1 MKNKH
6 GDTLSCKLT
15 PNYKTI
21 VMGDLQIKKQ
31 PKKYD
36 AVIVGSGAGGG
47 MAAYVLANAGMKV
60 CLLEAGYMYD
70 PQKNITQLKNPWDSP
85 RRGASTK
92 LRPFGDFDASYYGW
106 EIEGEPYTK
115 ASGTDWAWWR
125 ARMLG
130 GRTNHWGRISLR
142 FGPKDF
148 KRRSID
154 GLGDDWPISYDDIK
168 PYYDRIDE
176 LIGIFGTN
184 EGLENDPDGIFLPPP
199 KPRLHELFIKRAAE
213 QAQVRVIPSRLSI
226 LTKKIKS
233 TTDRGPCF
241 FCGQCNRNCSMA
253 KADFS
258 STNVLIYPA
267 IATGNVDVVANAMAR
282 EVLTN
287 NEGLA
292 TGVSYINKED
302 MQEYQVTG
310 RVVIVA
316 AGACESSRLLLN
328 SKSARHQNGLANS
341 SGVVGKYL
349 HDSTG
354 AALGGYL
361 PTLFGRKRYNEDG
374 VGGLHV
380 YSPWWLDN
388 KKLDFPRGY
397 HIEYW
402 GGMGQPAYGFMGGI
416 ESMNGKYAVNG
427 VQKEAG
433 GYGKSL
439 KEDYRYFYGA
449 GVGMAGR
456 GEAVPR
462 EDNFCEIDPNVV
474 DRYGIPVL
482 KFNVT
487 WSDYEV
493 NQAKHMK
500 ETFKEI
506 MHNMGAVITWGANDD
521 EKNQYGLAKP
531 GEIIHEAGTVRMGNN
546 AKNSA
551 LNSWNQAHDCKNLFV
566 VDGGAFTSQADKN
579 ITWTIL
585 ALSMRASEHIID
597 EMKKNN
603 L

>member
-1 MKNKH
+1 
-6 GDTLSCKLT
+6 
-15 PNYKTI
+15 
-21 VMGDLQIKKQ
+21 MGDLQIKKQ

-47 MAAYVLANAGMKV
+47 MAAYVLANAGLKV

-70 PQKNITQLKNPWDSP
+70 PQKNITQLKNPWESP

-92 LRPFGDFDASYYGW
+92 LRPFGDFDASYWGW
-106 EIEGEPYTK
+106 DIEGEPYTK
-115 ASGTDWAWWR
+115 ASGTDWMWWR

-154 GLGDDWPISYDDIK
+154 GLGDDWPISYDDVK

-213 QAQVRVIPSRLSI
+213 QAKVKVIPSRLSI

-233 TTDRGPCF
+233 TTERGACF

-267 IATGNVDVVANAMAR
+267 MATGNVDVVANAMAR

-292 TGVSYINKED
+292 TGVSYVNKDD
-302 MQEYQVTG
+302 MMEYQVTG

-416 ESMNGKYAVNG
+416 ENFNGQYPVNG

-439 KEDYRYFYGA
+439 KEDYRFFYGA
-449 GVGMAGR
+449 SVGMAGR
-456 GEAVPR
+456 GEAIPR
-462 EDNFCEIDPNVV
+462 EDNLCEIDPKTV
-474 DRYGIPVL
+474 DKYGIPVL
-482 KFNVT
+482 RFNVK
-487 WSDYEV
+487 WSDYEI

-506 MHNMGAVITWGANDD
+506 MHNMGAVITWGDTDD
-521 EKNQYGLAKP
+521 EKNNWGIAKP
-531 GEIIHEAGTVRMGNN
+531 GEIIHEAGTVRMGSS

-585 ALSMRASEHIID
+585 ALSMRASEYIIG